1 MLPFLPKRPF
11 HLGGVSSCLL
21 QWECPNVSIQVN
33 QWYVNSYF
41 LQSYPFKYPFFIPKI
56 FIDLLN
62 LGVLVFIQDFFCRDV
77 FYLLIISSLPI
88 FFFIIF
94 YLQVLVARKF
104 FWSPFQSSVTLKQH
118 VWSTCALFPASLSVS
133 QPFLP
138 RMMRKVRWIS
148 ATEVT
153 AILYMQYIETS

>member
-41 LQSYPFKYPFFIPKI
+41 LQSYPFTYPFFIPKI

-62 LGVLVFIQDFFCRDV
+62 LGVLFFIQDFFCRDV
-77 FYLLIISSLPI
+77 FYLLIISNLPI
-88 FFFIIF
+88 
-94 YLQVLVARKF
+94 YLLSPGPGGQEVLL
-104 FWSPFQSSVTLKQH
+104 VTVPEFSHTQAACL
-118 VWSTCALFPASLSVS
+118 VNLRTLSCEPVS
-133 QPFLP
+133 FSAFSAKDDEESQ
-138 RMMRKVRWIS
+138 MNIS
-148 ATEVT
+148 H
-153 AILYMQYIETS
+153 